1 MPKKKEDKKKK
12 REKELSA
19 YIFQMLER
27 AFEEAA
33 KKGLEEAFKDFK
45 I

>member
-1 MPKKKEDKKKK
+1 MPKKKDEKK